1 MGLFLDKLVAT
12 FLNIWEQFL
21 PFYATIL
28 SLESQNWFPATYFPI
43 PAYFLPINF
52 CRYFGPFG
60 TILGPFD
67 IIFGQG
73 QFWGPFLATP
83 GHTLAILCHH
93 RPLFWTSWLVMAVKQ
108 SAWSI
113 LTENSLKIAQS
124 GWK

>member
-73 QFWGPFLATP
+73 QFLGAIFGNSRSYFGNPMPSSTTFLDI
-83 GHTLAILCHH
+83 LASYGCKTIL
-93 RPLFWTSWLVMAVKQ
+93 RGQ
-108 SAWSI
+108 Y
-113 LTENSLKIAQS
+113 
-124 GWK
+124 